1 MAGAQA
7 MRDWEHRHL
16 LQRLH
21 GVPSQ
26 PWLWLSPNAA
36 WRPENG
42 PAGRG
47 LRLHRVGSGG
57 HWFGDLHCGLP
68 LPLPAEGLNA
78 IVIQHAAS
86 EDLDRLLAE
95 CARVLMPGGRLW
107 MTLLNRYSPY
117 RAHWQWQGARPA
129 SMARSRVLLKRHGI
143 RCQTVQ
149 YYGPLWSQA
158 ADAPGSGLPAL
169 RALCVLEAEKRT
181 EALIGPIKASR
192 AGWSRPVVT

>member
-1 MAGAQA
+1 
-7 MRDWEHRHL
+7 MRDWEQRHL
-16 LQRLH
+16 LDCLQ
-21 GVPSQ
+21 GVPAQ
-26 PWLWLSPNAA
+26 PWLWLSPSAA
-36 WRPENG
+36 WLPQDV

-47 LRLHRVGSGG
+47 LRLHASAIDGPH
-57 HWFGDLHCGLP
+57 HWNGDLRCGHA
-68 LPLPAEGLNA
+68 LPLPAETFSA
-78 IVIQHAAS
+78 IVIQHAPPEHLAP
-86 EDLDRLLAE
+86 LLAE

-143 RCQTVQ
+143 RCHTVR

-158 ADAPGSGLPAL
+158 ADAPGNALPAL

-181 EALIGPIKASR
+181 EALIGPI
-192 AGWSRPVVT
+192 PVSQPSWRQTVAT

>member
-1 MAGAQA
+1 
-7 MRDWEHRHL
+7 MRLYRADGRH
-16 LQRLH
+16 QWQ
-21 GVPSQ
+21 G
-26 PWLWLSPNAA
+26 
-36 WRPENG
+36 E
-42 PAGRG
+42 
-47 LRLHRVGSGG
+47 LR
-57 HWFGDLHCGLP
+57 CGLP
-68 LPLPAEGLNA
+68 LPLPAETFNA
-78 IVIQHAAS
+78 IVIQHAAP
-86 EDLDRLLAE
+86 EELDLLLAE